1 MGYMCHYSAIA
12 MYYCFQLLVVVL
24 DVFRAQYALSQLSCS
39 CKVYTLLSSTLKQ
52 ARMDSTTCSTNNS
65 HATTN
70 TNLHEYMYV
79 TLSSEWQ
86 FAKSTTH
93 SWTHAELVLI
103 KDVHVYI
110 YIHYN
115 TIYML

>member
-1 MGYMCHYSAIA
+1 MH
-12 MYYCFQLLVVVL
+12 LVNSVAHV
-24 DVFRAQYALSQLSCS
+24 
-39 CKVYTLLSSTLKQ
+39 KVYTLLSSTLKQ

-70 TNLHEYMYV
+70 ANLHEYNMYV

-93 SWTHAELVLI
+93 SWTHDLCGTRV
-103 KDVHVYI
+103 
-110 YIHYN
+110 N
-115 TIYML
+115 